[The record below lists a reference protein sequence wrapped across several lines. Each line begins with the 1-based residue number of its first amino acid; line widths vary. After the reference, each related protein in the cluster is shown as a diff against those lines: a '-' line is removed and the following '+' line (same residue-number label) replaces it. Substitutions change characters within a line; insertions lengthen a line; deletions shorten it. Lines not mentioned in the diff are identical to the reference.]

1 MQAHILTNDM
11 SRIKNQHSLPLRA
24 AITKVT
30 AIILASIV
38 VVAAVA
44 AVLYY
49 VMVVQ
54 APAAPEVIKIGWPVP
69 LTGPIASFGEPDPWV
84 AQQIEQVVNRDG
96 GVFLSAYN
104 KKVPIKIII
113 RDTKSDPNFAA
124 TVAEEL
130 ITREQVDLI
139 VVLHTPGTTVPVSGV
154 CERYKVPCIVY
165 DTPVLAWLQGGPY
178 EWSFLAFWTEVDVAQ
193 IFVGIWDK
201 LGAKTNKVVAGIW
214 SDDPDGR
221 TFRELTIALAQA
233 RGYKVIDSGVV
244 PYGTLDFSAYI
255 REWKAQGAEILTGN
269 LIPPDFATLWRQS
282 RELGFIPK
290 VATIGR
296 SILFPSSVE
305 ALGGDLGIGLTTEVW
320 VHKVSPFRSSLTGQT
335 PRELA
340 EEYERATGKQ
350 WSTPL
355 IFSHAAFENAI
366 DALKRA
372 GSLDKEKIR
381 DAIANTDLD
390 TIVGHI
396 NFKRSLTE
404 ILTPEELELYKKYPA
419 LIQYQ
424 NSYSITPVI
433 GGQWVKGTKWPYE
446 LEVVYN
452 WKYDNIPET
461 AELKTIPELL
471 GTGG

>member
-1 MQAHILTNDM
+1 MISH
-11 SRIKNQHSLPLRA
+11 SRKNINLKS
-24 AITKVT
+24 AIAKTS
-30 AIILASIV
+30 AIIIALVIV
-38 VVAAVA
+38 IAAVGA
-44 AVLYY
+44 TLYY
-49 VMVVQ
+49 TMVVQ
-54 APAAPEVIKIGWPVP
+54 APKAPEVIKIGWPVP

-84 AQQIEQVVNRDG
+84 AQKIEEIVNRDG
-96 GVFLSAYN
+96 GVFLSEYN
-104 KKVPIKIII
+104 KRVPIKIII

-130 ITREQVDLI
+130 ITRENVDLI

-165 DTPVLAWLQGGPY
+165 DTPVLSWIQGGPY
-178 EWSFLAFWTEVDVAQ
+178 QWSFLAFWTEIDVANV
-193 IFVGIWDK
+193 FVGIWDK

-221 TFRELTIALAQA
+221 TFRELTITLAQA
-233 RGYKVIDSGVV
+233 RGYKVIDSGLV
-244 PYGTLDFSAYI
+244 PYGTLDFSSYI
-255 REWKAQGAEILTGN
+255 RDWKAQGAEILTGN
-269 LIPPDFATLWRQS
+269 LIPPDFAALWRQC

-305 ALGGDLGIGLTTEVW
+305 ALGGDLGVGLTTEVW

-335 PRELA
+335 PRDLA
-340 EEYERATGKQ
+340 EEYEKATSKQ

-372 GSLDKEKIR
+372 GSLDKTKIR
-381 DAIANTDLD
+381 DAIANTDLN
-390 TIVGHI
+390 TIVGRI

-404 ILTPEELELYKKYPA
+404 ILSPEELALYNKYRP
-419 LIQYQ
+419 LVDYK
-424 NSYSITPVI
+424 NSYSITSVV
-433 GGQWVKGTKWPYE
+433 GGQWVKGTKWLYE

-461 AELKTIPELL
+461 ADVKTIPELL
-471 GTGG
+471 AK

>member
-1 MQAHILTNDM
+1 MFRRTIHDRRAV
-11 SRIKNQHSLPLRA
+11 SR
-24 AITKVT
+24 VF
-30 AIILASIV
+30 AIIISVV
-38 VVAAVA
+38 VVAAA
-44 AVLYY
+44 AGGILYY
-49 VMVVQ
+49 TTVIQ
-54 APAAPEVIKIGWPVP
+54 APRAPEVIKIGWPVP
-69 LTGPIASFGEPDPWV
+69 LTGPIAAFGEPDPWV
-84 AQQIEQVVNRDG
+84 AKQIEEIVNRDG
-96 GVFLSAYN
+96 GVFLSEYN
-104 KKVPIKIII
+104 KRVPIKIIM

-130 ITREQVDLI
+130 ITRENVDLI

-165 DTPVLAWLQGGPY
+165 DTPVLSWIQGGPY
-178 EWSFLAFWTEVDVAQ
+178 QWSFLAFWTEIDVANV
-193 IFVGIWDK
+193 FVGIWDK
-201 LGAKTNKVVAGIW
+201 LGARTNKVVAGIW

-221 TFRELTIALAQA
+221 TFRELTITLARA
-233 RGYKVIDSGVV
+233 RGYTVIDSGVV
-244 PYGTLDFSAYI
+244 PYGTLDFSSYI
-255 REWKAQGAEILTGN
+255 REWQSKGAEILTGN
-269 LIPPDFATLWRQS
+269 LIPPDFAALWRQC

-305 ALGGDLGIGLTTEVW
+305 ALGGDLGVGLTTEVW

-340 EEYERATGKQ
+340 DAYERATGKQ

-366 DALKRA
+366 DALRRA
-372 GSLDKEKIR
+372 GSLDKTKIR
-381 DAIANTDLD
+381 DAIANTNLN
-390 TIVGHI
+390 TIVGNI
-396 NFKRSLTE
+396 NFKKSKTE
-404 ILTPEELELYKKYPA
+404 ILSPEELALYNRYKP
-419 LIQYQ
+419 LIDYQ

-446 LEVVYN
+446 LEVVFN

-461 AELKTIPELL
+461 ADVKTIPELL
-471 GTGG
+471 GR